1 MELMKLRESELVG
14 TDFLEDLQEFVRI
27 LYTELNGRIGG
38 GKLSNSLFSEYL
50 LPALAFRCKYSF
62 PPASVKELF
71 GQYHEL
77 FEREKLIKA
86 LYSSVLAL
94 YSLINNG

>member
-1 MELMKLRESELVG
+1 MELMKLRENELVG
-14 TDFLEDLQEFVRI
+14 TNLLEDLQEFVRI

-38 GKLSNSLFSEYL
+38 GKLSYSLFSETL
-50 LPALAFRCKYSF
+50 LPALAF
-62 PPASVKELF
+62 PVASTPFLLPVKELF

>member
-1 MELMKLRESELVG
+1 MELMKLRENELVG
-14 TDFLEDLQEFVRI
+14 TNFLEDLQEFVRI
-27 LYTELNGRIGG
+27 LYAELNGRIGG
-38 GKLSNSLFSEYL
+38 GKLSNSLFSETL
-50 LPALAFRCKYSF
+50 LPALAFPVAST
-62 PPASVKELF
+62 PASVKELF

>member
-1 MELMKLRESELVG
+1 MELMKLRENELVG

-38 GKLSNSLFSEYL
+38 GKLWVAVFWNSTSCFS
-50 LPALAFRCKYSF
+50 FSRCKYSF

-71 GQYHEL
+71 GQYQG
-77 FEREKLIKA
+77 K
-86 LYSSVLAL
+86 VD
-94 YSLINNG
+94 